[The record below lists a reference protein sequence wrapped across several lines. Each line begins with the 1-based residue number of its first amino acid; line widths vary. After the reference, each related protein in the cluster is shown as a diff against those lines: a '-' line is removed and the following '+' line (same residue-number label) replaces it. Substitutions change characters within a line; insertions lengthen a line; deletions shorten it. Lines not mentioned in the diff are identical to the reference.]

1 MDITLLKKAA
11 LHSVLLMVSVIFLSI
26 ITDIAPLLLY
36 REVDDMNMSKDLI
49 VADNMVYSSYKKA
62 GAATLSLSLD
72 VAENTADIRLSDVE
86 AIKKKI
92 ETEVLQKLG
101 NEFLVISKPK
111 GESVG
116 LTLENIYIDKTIK
129 IYITGMADNNI
140 SSNMILRIR
149 GDELFAGEPQYTE
162 IVSLEL
168 DEDDQTLKELVRK
181 DYGRDLSHGIA
192 IKTFEDT
199 DSKLYTAQLD
209 ITLSSVYECFVYEDE
224 DNYYIDLKKPSELY
238 DKIVVIDAGHGGKDG
253 GAVSRNNRYCE
264 KDLNLDILL
273 RLKDLLEKTDI
284 KAYYTRTT
292 DQTVYL
298 RPRVELVNA
307 VDADYF
313 ISIHINANK
322 KSSPNGMEVLYYDN
336 EFKGVKSKD
345 LAILFSKELEKTVT
359 LRQKGIVN
367 RTPEDL
373 YILDHSLVP
382 TVLLELGYI
391 SNEKDLDYLTREENR
406 QRIANA
412 IFNGILRAY
421 NELPVTD

>member
-36 REVDDMNMSKDLI
+36 REAGDMKMDKDLI
-49 VADNMVYSSYKKA
+49 VADSMVYTKYRIA
-62 GAATLSLSLD
+62 GAATLSLSSVVHEDNSD
-72 VAENTADIRLSDVE
+72 VRLSAVE
-86 AIKKKI
+86 AIKKQI
-92 ETEVLQKLG
+92 ETDVLQQLG

-111 GESVG
+111 GESVR
-116 LTLENIYIDKTIK
+116 LSLENIYIDKTVK
-129 IYITGMADNNI
+129 LYITEMADNNI
-140 SSNMILRIR
+140 SSDMILRVR

-168 DEDDQTLKELVRK
+168 DEDEQTVKEIIRK

-199 DSKLYTAQLD
+199 GSKLYRAQVDVTLD
-209 ITLSSVYECFVYEDE
+209 SVYECFVYEDE
-224 DNYYIDLKKPSELY
+224 NNFYIDLKKPSELY

-253 GAVSRNNRYCE
+253 GAVSGNNRYCE

-273 RLKDLLEKTDI
+273 RLKELLDKTDI
-284 KAYYTRTT
+284 RAYYTRTA

-345 LAILFSKELEKTVT
+345 LAVLFSKELEKTVT
-359 LRQKGIVN
+359 LRQKGIVK
-367 RTPEDL
+367 RKPEDL
-373 YILDHSLVP
+373 YILDNALVP

-391 SNEKDLDYLTREENR
+391 SNERDLAYLTQEENR
-406 QRIANA
+406 QLIANA
-412 IFNGILRAY
+412 IYNGILRAY
-421 NELPVTD
+421 NELPVKD

>member
-1 MDITLLKKAA
+1 
-11 LHSVLLMVSVIFLSI
+11 
-26 ITDIAPLLLY
+26 
-36 REVDDMNMSKDLI
+36 MNMSKDLI